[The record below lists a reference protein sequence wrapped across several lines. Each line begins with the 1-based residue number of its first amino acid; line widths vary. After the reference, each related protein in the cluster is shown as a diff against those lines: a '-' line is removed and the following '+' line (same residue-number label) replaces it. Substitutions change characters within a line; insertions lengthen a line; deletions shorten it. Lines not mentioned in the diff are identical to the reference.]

1 MINKKNKLPF
11 LSIIIPCFNEEKTI
25 KKLIKK
31 ILKVKNINKQII
43 VVNDGSLDKSFN
55 IINSLKSKIDVIIN
69 HKNNLGKGSC
79 IKSAKNK
86 IKGNI
91 VLIQDADLE
100 YDPKDYLILIDP
112 IVKKKYKIV
121 YGSRVLNKNRF
132 ENLDNFTH
140 CVRIFANYILT
151 KINNIINNQNLSD
164 AHTCYKVFDS
174 KIFKK
179 IKLVENDFAFCPEAT
194 TKISNLGY
202 KIYEVPISYKGRT
215 YSEGKKIKFSDGIK
229 AIFTIIKYKFFFK

>member
-43 VVNDGSLDKSFN
+43 VINDGSLDKSFN

-69 HKNNLGKGSC
+69 HKNNSGKGSC

-100 YDPKDYLILIDP
+100 YDPKDYLKLIDP

-132 ENLDNFTH
+132 
-140 CVRIFANYILT
+140 RR
-151 KINNIINNQNLSD
+151 LS
-164 AHTCYKVFDS
+164 TQS
-174 KIFKK
+174 I
-179 IKLVENDFAFCPEAT
+179 
-194 TKISNLGY
+194 
-202 KIYEVPISYKGRT
+202 
-215 YSEGKKIKFSDGIK
+215 
-229 AIFTIIKYKFFFK
+229 